1 MRSERKKGRAFLA
14 RFMVLMMI
22 INLLSG
28 INSGV
33 VRAADEDYYRNSNE
47 MQDNGVTISKKVKK
61 YNATDGGTYDI
72 ELKVKGGTKVV
83 QNNIPLDVVLV
94 MDTSGSMKGSA
105 LTNAK
110 NAANNF
116 VDKLLPKNKYVKIG
130 IVSFADKGEIKSNL
144 TTDVTALKNAINGLE
159 ASGGTYTQQGLEKAA
174 GILNNAPANHKKV
187 MVVVGDGEP
196 TLANGKHPDFG
207 EKEKPFKRIY
217 SPNEKEQGY
226 QQWHGN
232 QSIWIGRG
240 YNSQYR
246 NYNVWV
252 RNGEFG
258 NGTKK
263 SEGTGHISWPYNLMD
278 KEFEEATLEAA
289 KTIKDK
295 ADIITV
301 GIGLE
306 NNNLAKSIMNK
317 LATSGYYLESGAVAD
332 KIDKILDDLAEKLQK
347 KVSEGVITDP
357 MSEFVDCFAS
367 SVELLGTVGKAKPE
381 ISYKSITVRNITLG
395 EGEELIL
402 RYKVKLKDE
411 WKDGEFHPANGKTTL
426 LPTKNGKEMEFK
438 VPYIRSDKTKTSITV
453 SKTWLGAPTVESV
466 EFEVFANRKTTGKKI
481 TVSAS
486 ESWTATLDNLARYED
501 GKDIVYTLKETKSD
515 NYVVENAST
524 DGMLRGTQDKG
535 TGNWEFN
542 ITNKNTETVSVKVDK
557 SWVNAPKGFDGEVEV
572 ALYSGDENSQKPYK
586 VDGKAL
592 TQTTD
597 NRTTTF
603 TGLPKY
609 DGKDEVVYTVRE
621 VGEDSGVL
629 TKKVGDETA
638 KFDVNYKKNDGNS
651 SWVITNTFNKDNS
664 NIEFPVTLT
673 KIWKGYKGETAES
686 AIFNITDGKDYSESV
701 TLNKENA
708 QDKTPTTEADTTI
721 WVNDTIKLPKYDVE
735 GKEITYTVTEEDVR
749 GFNVDKTNGVEVNPD
764 KPEATFTNTRTIKPI
779 TVTKI
784 WNKTN
789 DKWKDTIKVLLIG
802 KVKGNEIVKEEAEI
816 TVDKQ
821 EAKFRVPETDV
832 NGTAIE
838 YEVKEDGEKDLQT
851 KIKEKVFN
859 VVYDQ
864 KNFTITNTFDGL
876 DKEHINITINKR
888 WEGGEGK
895 QAKFVVKKGNDIVTK
910 VILPKKGKWTDTVV
924 VDKWDS
930 NTLDYAHYTV
940 EEVELSKAFTSV
952 SSLRGD
958 SIFEKENN
966 EVTFT
971 NTRKTGKLILT
982 KKWVGK
988 IGKEAEFTIT
998 PAIPGTENGKITLK
1012 GEELQNSS
1020 DWVKKYDNV
1029 PVYDVDGNAITYKIT
1044 EKEQKG
1050 YKTEGEK
1057 AFSLEGTSQT
1067 AEVTF
1072 TNTSVAANTYTI
1084 TKVWEAGKIP
1094 ENVSFGLFDEKGT
1107 RISNLHLDDKTVNT
1121 IVLTAEDKS
1130 EVHNNV
1136 TWQKT
1141 FTTDELPTNV
1151 NYTVKE
1157 LKVTSDGEMPVKD
1170 IIELDGR
1177 TYKVASN
1184 NLGNNYTFTNTD
1196 ITTGTVEVT
1205 KVWNGTKVEGAKF
1218 ALFKAGE
1225 EEPVST
1231 KFIVDGNKVKFTKV
1245 PFTDNDHN
1253 DIENTYSIKEL
1264 DGNDNVLADKAVFK
1278 LGERKYEVS
1287 YSQDGKTIT
1296 NTELI
1301 DITVKKEWAD
1311 NVPMSERKSVQ
1322 VEVFD
1327 KNNFGINEIILDGGG
1342 DGNTWESTLEE
1353 LPAADGP
1360 YTVEEVAINDID
1372 VKEIN
1377 QLFKT
1382 EIIKDDSVTGKIT
1395 FTITNSFN
1403 ITPPKD
1409 DNIKV
1414 VKNWGAYTD
1423 SKPIKVRVYKKT
1435 TDGKWMIASEETS
1448 MSGQDAVWEEE
1459 ITPFAEPTKPLIE
1472 DATNNENTSNVPAQV
1487 VPSAKDEQT
1496 EMALPKEPTVPAA
1509 NTNSEVNDTQVTGQ
1523 SLEGDEPT
1531 GVINESEPQLREV
1544 ADPLKDYY
1552 VVETAVGDKELTN
1565 DEIESILNSMTGAN
1579 KEGKYKIDNY
1589 DVHVQHLDN
1598 HVAFIKNTTDN
1609 KLTEITVNKNWENT
1623 PERYQKPVKVQLYTE
1638 DVSGNLTLLKAARTL
1653 SKANKWTTKFKG
1665 LSRYASDGI
1674 TDIKYHIAETAVD
1687 NESYNGTM
1695 DANVIKSGYQ
1705 IGEYKVKIDGD
1716 GTEAVTITND
1726 INKTD
1731 ISVRKAWASGTTQ
1744 TPVVLSLYAKKG
1756 SDFNNTG
1763 TTVTL
1768 DTKNKWVYTFEGL
1781 DKFME
1786 DGTQILYYVFET
1798 KVGNSSYDAVTDK
1811 TTAYEIPVGTSG
1823 KYNVTVTDNGVNEN
1837 TAEKP
1842 IVITNSYTANP
1853 NPGGGGNPGGGT
1865 GGGDNPGGSNPGTEP
1880 VVPVP
1885 DPTPVPT
1892 PDTTPTVDV
1901 PDDTTPQGDAN
1912 INPDTDNDAEDTDDA
1927 DDDDVLE
1934 VDNDDVP
1941 QGTAKTKDDAVKED
1955 PIDVD
1960 GDSTP
1965 RGNANLPKTG
1975 GAASDFLS
1983 LIGMGLIGLGLVVRK
1998 RK

>member
-1 MRSERKKGRAFLA
+1 MANSILADSKAAQKRIVLISDGVPTYGYDGKNNGFNNAEETDENVTHPAYEIYHRKVTDGILGYEYGDFVKGYNEKTNWRKDHWYSAKYKYQNYRVFFGRIGTGNDEKNDEQYLSQKIYDLLYNEANKIKEKGIIITSIGIGVYGNGANILSKVGENSGGYHNANEFASNLDSILKGLEKEIKNEKVSKGKFVIPMADFVQYKKGLTY
-14 RFMVLMMI
+14 
-22 INLLSG
+22 
-28 INSGV
+28 
-33 VRAADEDYYRNSNE
+33 E
-47 MQDNGVTISKKVKK
+47 VT
-61 YNATDGGTYDI
+61 NDGRR
-72 ELKVKGGTKVV
+72 
-83 QNNIPLDVVLV
+83 
-94 MDTSGSMKGSA
+94 
-105 LTNAK
+105 
-110 NAANNF
+110 
-116 VDKLLPKNKYVKIG
+116 VDKLTNI
-130 IVSFADKGEIKSNL
+130 IEVSQPAKENGNTL
-144 TTDVTALKNAINGLE
+144 T
-159 ASGGTYTQQGLEKAA
+159 
-174 GILNNAPANHKKV
+174 
-187 MVVVGDGEP
+187 
-196 TLANGKHPDFG
+196 F
-207 EKEKPFKRIY
+207 
-217 SPNEKEQGY
+217 
-226 QQWHGN
+226 
-232 QSIWIGRG
+232 
-240 YNSQYR
+240 
-246 NYNVWV
+246 
-252 RNGEFG
+252 
-258 NGTKK
+258 
-263 SEGTGHISWPYNLMD
+263 
-278 KEFEEATLEAA
+278 
-289 KTIKDK
+289 
-295 ADIITV
+295 
-301 GIGLE
+301 
-306 NNNLAKSIMNK
+306 NK
-317 LATSGYYLESGAVAD
+317 L
-332 KIDKILDDLAEKLQK
+332 
-347 KVSEGVITDP
+347 
-357 MSEFVDCFAS
+357 
-367 SVELLGTVGKAKPE
+367 
-381 ISYKSITVRNITLG
+381 TLG
-395 EGEELIL
+395 KGDKLVVKYKAQLIEG
-402 RYKVKLKDE
+402 R
-411 WKDGEFHPANGKTTL
+411 KDGEYYDITKGSPSLYPLSTTAE
-426 LPTKNGKEMEFK
+426 KDK
-438 VPYIRSDKTKTSITV
+438 VVFNDVIQVKDKKVVKLIV
-453 SKTWLGAPTVESV
+453 NKTWLGSPTVQSV
-466 EFEVFANRKTTGKKI
+466 DFEVFANGEATDKKI

-515 NYVVENAST
+515 NYVVENAYT
-524 DGMLRGTQDKG
+524 DGMLGGTQDKG

-542 ITNKNTETVSVKVDK
+542 ITNKNTETVSVKVEK
-557 SWVNAPKGFDGEVEV
+557 SWVNAPEGFDGEVEV

-592 TQTTD
+592 TQTTA

-686 AIFNITDGKDYSESV
+686 AIFNITDGKDYSKSV
-701 TLNKENA
+701 TLNKGNA
-708 QDKTPTTEADTTI
+708 QDTTPTTEADTTI
-721 WVNDTIKLPKYDVE
+721 WVNDTIKLPKYDAE
-735 GKEITYTVTEEDVR
+735 GKEITYTVTEKPVQ
-749 GFNVDKTNGVEVNPD
+749 GFNVDQTNGVEVNPN
-764 KPEATFTNTRTIKPI
+764 KPEATFTNTRIIKPI
-779 TVTKI
+779 TVTKT
-784 WNKTN
+784 WNNTN
-789 DKWKDTIKVLLIG
+789 EKWKDTIKVLLIG

-832 NGTAIE
+832 NGTSIE
-838 YEVKEDGEKDLQT
+838 YEVKEDGEEGFQT
-851 KIKEKVFN
+851 KIKDKVFN

-876 DKEHINITINKR
+876 DKEHIYITINKE

-895 QAKFVVKKGNDIVTK
+895 QAKFVVKKGNDIVAT
-910 VILPKKGKWTDTVV
+910 VTLPRKGKWTDTVE

-940 EEVELSKAFTSV
+940 EEVDLSKAFTSV
-952 SSLRGD
+952 SSLGGD

-988 IGKEAEFTIT
+988 IGEEAEFTIT

-1012 GEELQNSS
+1012 GEEFKNSS
-1020 DWVKKYDNV
+1020 AWVKKYDNV

-1067 AEVTF
+1067 AEVIF

-1435 TDGKWMIASEETS
+1435 TDGKWMIASKETS

-1523 SLEGDEPT
+1523 SLEGDDPT
-1531 GVINESEPQLREV
+1531 GVINESEPQLRAV